1 MRQLQINS
9 HRIHDANPGPFLS
22 QRIDLVTH
30 NGPSEVM
37 SVNAECERIKR
48 ENAVLDLAV
57 GFPEF

>member
-9 HRIHDANPGPFLS
+9 HRIHDANPGPLLA
-22 QRIDLVTH
+22 QRIDLVSH
-30 NGPSEVM
+30 DGPSEVM